1 MDEEIRNNEDIYTE
15 KETAADSEALMN
27 EEIMSV
33 FQPVEPEF
41 TKEQYR
47 TPKYSASFCSNCAV

>member
-33 FQPVEPEF
+33 FQPVEP
-41 TKEQYR
+41 
-47 TPKYSASFCSNCAV
+47 

>member
-41 TKEQYR
+41 TKDEKELAKDEEE
-47 TPKYSASFCSNCAV
+47 PAKDAKK